1 MVRLSE
7 AKAPNRD
14 LSMPHRSFLWHHAL
28 LGCLLA
34 VALVLAA
41 AGNGLA
47 RQASAVIGP
56 KAQSEN
62 VTLTL
67 LSAARAAAPG
77 QTVTLGIRQDIANGW
92 HTYWRNP
99 GDSGDATR
107 VEWTLPDGVTAG
119 PLQWP
124 KPEAQPFATLLNY
137 GYSGTV
143 ILPVDLTV
151 PVDARPGTIIRVQAA
166 VSWLEC
172 ADICIPADATVA
184 ILLPVAAAG
193 VAGDD
198 ASAIAA
204 AQALVPHPLS
214 AQGVITDSGNRWT
227 VSLPMPAFAGVSRA
241 QFFPHELENG
251 ALIEYT
257 APQAVAVG
265 EAGLSITVAKSGSAP
280 ATLTGPVGG
289 VIVTGVGATAEAFE
303 ISFAPGPVPAGV
315 TGRTVGVV
323 DPMGASAGSSAG
335 GEAMPVWQAIAY
347 AFLGGLILNLMPC
360 VFPILAMK
368 SIGLMQAAHG
378 DRREARLQG
387 WLYGAGVM
395 VTFLALAG
403 LLIGLRA
410 SGEALGWGFQLQQ
423 PLVLAAIIT
432 LLVVVALNLAGVFEV
447 AGGFQNTG
455 HDLSRKSGHTG
466 SFFTGVLAVVV
477 ASPCTAPFMGAAL
490 GFALTQSAPV
500 ALAVFAGLGA
510 GFALPFMVV
519 TFIPGLMARLPRP
532 GPWMVR
538 FKQALALPVL
548 ATAVWLAWVM
558 GNQLGSTGWENA
570 AWAAL
575 GGALF
580 AFAWNARTV
589 GWRRPAMLGLSA
601 LVIVSTGIVLA
612 DAARNPASAVAS
624 GGLPEGALAWSPQRE
639 ADLRAQGKTVFVN
652 FTADWC
658 VSCKVNEAGV
668 FNDPAVLAA
677 LRADDAA
684 WLIADWTRRDDAI
697 TRALS
702 SHGRSGVPLYLV
714 WQPGRADPVV
724 LPQLPGRAAILAAMD

>member
-1 MVRLSE
+1 MQDRLSSQFQIVL
-7 AKAPNRD
+7 AA
-14 LSMPHRSFLWHHAL
+14 FL
-28 LGCLLA
+28 
-34 VALVLAA
+34 ALVLAVTSVDGA
-41 AGNGLA
+41 SA

-67 LSAARAAAPG
+67 LGSVAAAAPG
-77 QTVTLGIRQDIANGW
+77 QTISLGIRQEIAPGW

-107 VEWTLPDGVTAG
+107 VIWTLPDGVTAG
-119 PLQWP
+119 PVQWP
-124 KPEAQPFATLLNY
+124 RPEAQPFATLLNY
-137 GYSGTV
+137 GYSGTI
-143 ILPVDLTV
+143 ILPVDLTI
-151 PVDARPGTIIRVQAA
+151 PAEAAPGSIIRVQAA

-172 ADICIPADATVA
+172 ADICIPADGTVA
-184 ILLPVAAAG
+184 VLVPVAAAS
-193 VAGDD
+193 VPGDD
-198 ASAIAA
+198 AAAITAA
-204 AQALVPHPLS
+204 KTLVPQPLS
-214 AQGVITDSGNRWT
+214 AQGVITDAGTSWT
-227 VSLPMPAFAGVSRA
+227 VSLPVAAFAGVSRA

-251 ALIEYT
+251 ALISYT
-257 APQAVAVG
+257 APQTVQAG
-265 EAGLSITVAKSGSAP
+265 EGGLSLTVAKSGSAP
-280 ATLTGPVGG
+280 ATLSGPVSG
-289 VIVTGVGATAEAFE
+289 VIVTGEGATAEAFE
-303 ISFAPGPVPAGV
+303 VSFVAGPVPAGV
-315 TGRTVGVV
+315 TGRAVGIV
-323 DPMGASAGSSAG
+323 DPMNGSADAAAGSPV
-335 GEAMPVWQAIAY
+335 MPVWQAIAL

-378 DRREARLQG
+378 DRREARQQG
-387 WLYGAGVM
+387 LLYGAGVM

-403 LLIGLRA
+403 LLVGLRA

-423 PLVLAAIIT
+423 PLVLAGIIA
-432 LLVVVALNLAGVFEV
+432 LLVVVTLNLVGVFEV

-455 HDLSRKSGHTG
+455 QDLTRRSGHAG

-510 GFALPFMVV
+510 GFAAPFMAI

-538 FKQALALPVL
+538 FKQVLALPVL
-548 ATAVWLAWVM
+548 ATAAWLAWVM
-558 GNQLGSTGWENA
+558 GNQLGMAGWENA

-580 AFAWNARTV
+580 AFAWNGRIV
-589 GWRRPAMLGLSA
+589 GWRRPAILGLSA
-601 LVIVSTGIVLA
+601 LVLGSTALALVAEA
-612 DAARNPASAVAS
+612 DAPATATLAS
-624 GGLPEGALAWSPQRE
+624 GLPDGAEAWTPARE
-639 ADLRAQGKTVFVN
+639 AELRAQGKTVFVN

-668 FNDPAVLAA
+668 FADPAVMAA
-677 LRADDAA
+677 LRADGAA

-714 WQPGRADPVV
+714 WQPARADPVV